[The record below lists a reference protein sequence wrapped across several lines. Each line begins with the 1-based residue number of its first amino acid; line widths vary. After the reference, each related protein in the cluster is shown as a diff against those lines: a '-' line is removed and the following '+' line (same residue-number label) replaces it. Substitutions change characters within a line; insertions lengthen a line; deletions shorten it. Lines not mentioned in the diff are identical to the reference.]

1 MDMKKSVMMKTLCA
15 GLGLVALFS
24 CDKKEETPTPL
35 EVTSVAILNSG
46 EDGQTRAEGVLSGTT
61 FSIEVSPL
69 SDLSAAVLEIIAPEG
84 VTTTPANG
92 ATVDFEANGGEQA
105 LIANKGTEVKNY
117 TIKVTKGELTDELM
131 LSEVTI
137 AGVAGASYTIS
148 QPEKTI
154 SISCSNL
161 TGTVAQISG
170 FVMNPATATIKE
182 SVPALITPEDGE
194 PYMEVDL
201 AADTEK
207 YIVIA
212 NGSEEK
218 RYDITAVISEAGF
231 DASTAEIVL
240 DQRLGSGLNS
250 TLGTNNTRSSFFDGR
265 YVFFAS
271 REGGNNVYYYDIN
284 DATKTMKSLDMGEG
298 VITTDSDW
306 AISDVRVA
314 ENGGIYLSSMAM
326 SKGKKFNVYYWKD
339 VNAAPEKILSYTIS
353 DPVGEAS
360 TVRLGDALTILG
372 DPQTDGYIITSN
384 FASGNQKQAQ
394 FYMWKVTGGTVAA
407 EPEIKDLLGQY
418 EGASAADPAMGQYSR
433 IAPIPGDPSHY
444 IATGASCGLLI
455 LDSEFNVEFELKRD
469 TPVQGRAQDP
479 HFFEFNGVRYLTYTV
494 NREWAAN
501 DAYLEI
507 VALTEGNDYVEGL
520 KGIAS
525 KTIDEISVYKENIT
539 STATAA
545 AVWVSASNNVVVD
558 GDDLYVFGYVCEYGA
573 MVVKFTR

>member
-1 MDMKKSVMMKTLCA
+1 MKNSVIMKTLIT
-15 GLGLVALFS
+15 GLGLAALLS
-24 CDKKEETPTPL
+24 CEQKEDTAGGAL
-35 EVTSVAILNSG
+35 EVTGVAILNSG

-61 FSIEVSPL
+61 FNVEVSPL
-69 SDLSAAVLEIIAPEG
+69 SDISAAVLEITAPEG

-105 LIANKGTEVKNY
+105 LIANRGTEVKNY
-117 TIKVTKGELTDELM
+117 TIKVTKAELADELM
-131 LSEVTI
+131 LSELTI
-137 AGVAGASYTIS
+137 SGVASVSYTVS
-148 QPEKTI
+148 QPDKTI

-161 TGTVAQISG
+161 TGTVARISG
-170 FVMNPATATIKE
+170 FVLNPSTATVKE
-182 SVPALITPEDGE
+182 TLPALVTPEEGE

-201 AADTEK
+201 AADGDK

-218 RYDITAVISEAGF
+218 RYDITATVSEAGF

-240 DQRLGSGLNS
+240 DQRLGSGLNAS
-250 TLGTNNTRSSFFDGR
+250 LGTNNTRSSFFDGQ

-284 DATKTMKSLDMGEG
+284 DATKTMKSLNMGES
-298 VITTDSDW
+298 VITSDSDW

-314 ENGGIYLSSMAM
+314 ADGGIYVSSMAM
-326 SKGKKFNVYYWKD
+326 TKDKKFNVYYWENVD
-339 VNAAPEKILSYTIS
+339 AAPVKILSYTVG
-353 DPVGEAS
+353 DPVNNA
-360 TVRLGDALTILG
+360 TKVRIGDALSILG
-372 DPQTDGYIITSN
+372 DPRTDGYIVTSN
-384 FASGNQKQAQ
+384 FASGNQNQAQ

-407 EPEIKDLLGQY
+407 EPEIVDLIGQY

-433 IAPIPGDPSHY
+433 ITEIPDDPTHY
-444 IATGASCGLLI
+444 IATGAACGLLI
-455 LDSEFNVEFELKRD
+455 LDSEFQVEFELKRD

-501 DAYLEI
+501 DAYLEV
-507 VALTEGNDYVEGL
+507 VALTDGDNYVDGL
-520 KGIAS
+520 KGIAN
-525 KTIDEISVYKENIT
+525 KAIDEISVYKENIT
-539 STATAA
+539 NTATAGAKWVA
-545 AVWVSASNNVVVD
+545 ATNNVFVD

>member
-1 MDMKKSVMMKTLCA
+1 MKNSVIMKTLIT
-15 GLGLVALFS
+15 GLGLAALLS
-24 CDKKEETPTPL
+24 CEQKEDTAGGAL
-35 EVTSVAILNSG
+35 EVTGVAILNSG

-61 FSIEVSPL
+61 FNIEVSPL
-69 SDLSAAVLEIIAPEG
+69 SDISAAVLEITAPEG

-105 LIANKGTEVKNY
+105 LIANRGTEVKNY
-117 TIKVTKGELTDELM
+117 TIKVTKAELADELM
-131 LSEVTI
+131 LSELTI
-137 AGVAGASYTIS
+137 SGVASVSYTVS
-148 QPEKTI
+148 QPDKTI

-161 TGTVAQISG
+161 TGTVARISG
-170 FVMNPATATIKE
+170 FVLNPSTATVKE
-182 SVPALITPEDGE
+182 TLPALVTPEEGE

-201 AADTEK
+201 AADGDK

-218 RYDITAVISEAGF
+218 RYDITATVSEAGF

-240 DQRLGSGLNS
+240 DQRLGSGLNAS
-250 TLGTNNTRSSFFDGR
+250 LGTNNTRSSFFDGQ

-284 DATKTMKSLDMGEG
+284 DATKTMKSLNMGES
-298 VITTDSDW
+298 VITSDSDW

-314 ENGGIYLSSMAM
+314 ADGGIYVSSMAM
-326 SKGKKFNVYYWKD
+326 TKDKKFNVYYWENVD
-339 VNAAPEKILSYTIS
+339 AAPVKILSYTVG
-353 DPVGEAS
+353 DPVNNA
-360 TVRLGDALTILG
+360 TKVRIGDALSILG
-372 DPQTDGYIITSN
+372 DPRTDGYIVTSN
-384 FASGNQKQAQ
+384 FASGNQNQAQ

-407 EPEIKDLLGQY
+407 EPEIVDLIGQY

-433 IAPIPGDPSHY
+433 ITEIPDDPTHY
-444 IATGASCGLLI
+444 IATGAACGLLI
-455 LDSEFNVEFELKRD
+455 LDSEFQVEFELKRD

-501 DAYLEI
+501 DAYLEV
-507 VALTEGNDYVEGL
+507 VALTDGDNYVDGL
-520 KGIAS
+520 KGIAN
-525 KTIDEISVYKENIT
+525 KAIDEISVYKENIT
-539 STATAA
+539 NTATAGAKWVA
-545 AVWVSASNNVVVD
+545 ATNNVFVD

>member
-1 MDMKKSVMMKTLCA
+1 MKNSVIMKTLIT
-15 GLGLVALFS
+15 GLGLAALLS
-24 CDKKEETPTPL
+24 CEQKEDTAGGAL
-35 EVTSVAILNSG
+35 EVTGVAILNSG

-61 FSIEVSPL
+61 FNIELSPL
-69 SDLSAAVLEIIAPEG
+69 SDISAAVLEITAPEG

-105 LIANKGTEVKNY
+105 LIANRGTEVKNY
-117 TIKVTKGELTDELM
+117 TIKVTKAELADELM
-131 LSEVTI
+131 LSELTI
-137 AGVAGASYTIS
+137 SGVASVSYTVS
-148 QPEKTI
+148 QPDKTI

-161 TGTVAQISG
+161 TGTVARISG
-170 FVMNPATATIKE
+170 FVLNPSTATVKE
-182 SVPALITPEDGE
+182 TLPALVTPEEGE

-201 AADTEK
+201 AADGDK

-218 RYDITAVISEAGF
+218 RYDITATVSEAGF

-240 DQRLGSGLNS
+240 DQRLGSGLNAS
-250 TLGTNNTRSSFFDGR
+250 LGTNNTRSSFFDGQ

-284 DATKTMKSLDMGEG
+284 DATKTMKSLNMGES
-298 VITTDSDW
+298 VITSDSDW

-314 ENGGIYLSSMAM
+314 ADGGIYVSSMAM
-326 SKGKKFNVYYWKD
+326 TKDKKFNVYYWENVD
-339 VNAAPEKILSYTIS
+339 AAPVKILSYTVG
-353 DPVGEAS
+353 DPVNNA
-360 TVRLGDALTILG
+360 TKVRIGDALSILG
-372 DPQTDGYIITSN
+372 DPRTDGYIVTSN
-384 FASGNQKQAQ
+384 FASGNQNQAQ

-407 EPEIKDLLGQY
+407 EPEIVDLIGQY

-433 IAPIPGDPSHY
+433 ITEIPDDPTHY
-444 IATGASCGLLI
+444 IATGAACGLLI
-455 LDSEFNVEFELKRD
+455 LDSEFQVEFELKRD

-501 DAYLEI
+501 DAYLEV
-507 VALTEGNDYVEGL
+507 VALTDGDNYVDGL
-520 KGIAS
+520 KGIAN
-525 KTIDEISVYKENIT
+525 KAIDEISVYKENIT
-539 STATAA
+539 NTATAGAKWVA
-545 AVWVSASNNVVVD
+545 ATNNVFVD

>member
-1 MDMKKSVMMKTLCA
+1 MKNSVIMKTLIT
-15 GLGLVALFS
+15 GLGLAALLS
-24 CDKKEETPTPL
+24 CEQKEDTAGGAL
-35 EVTSVAILNSG
+35 EVTGVAILNSG

-61 FSIEVSPL
+61 FNIEVSPL
-69 SDLSAAVLEIIAPEG
+69 SDISAAVLEITAPEG

-105 LIANKGTEVKNY
+105 LIANRGTEVKNY
-117 TIKVTKGELTDELM
+117 TIKVTKGELADELM
-131 LSEVTI
+131 LSELTI
-137 AGVAGASYTIS
+137 SGVASVSYTVS
-148 QPEKTI
+148 QPDKTI

-161 TGTVAQISG
+161 TGTVARISG
-170 FVMNPATATIKE
+170 FVLNPSTATVKE
-182 SVPALITPEDGE
+182 TLPALVTPEEGE

-201 AADTEK
+201 AADGDK

-218 RYDITAVISEAGF
+218 RYDITATVSEAGF

-240 DQRLGSGLNS
+240 DQRLGSGLNAS
-250 TLGTNNTRSSFFDGR
+250 LGTNNTRSSFFDGQ

-284 DATKTMKSLDMGEG
+284 DATKTMKSLNMGES
-298 VITTDSDW
+298 VITSDSDW

-314 ENGGIYLSSMAM
+314 ADGGIYVSSMAM
-326 SKGKKFNVYYWKD
+326 TKDKKFNVYYWENVD
-339 VNAAPEKILSYTIS
+339 AAPVKILSYTVG
-353 DPVGEAS
+353 DPVNNA
-360 TVRLGDALTILG
+360 TKVRIGDALSILG
-372 DPQTDGYIITSN
+372 DPRTDGYIVTSN
-384 FASGNQKQAQ
+384 FASGNQNQAQ

-407 EPEIKDLLGQY
+407 EPEIVDLIGQY

-433 IAPIPGDPSHY
+433 ITEIPDDPTHY
-444 IATGASCGLLI
+444 IATGAACGLLI
-455 LDSEFNVEFELKRD
+455 LDSEFQVEFELKRD

-501 DAYLEI
+501 DAYLEV
-507 VALTEGNDYVEGL
+507 VALTDGDNYVDGL
-520 KGIAS
+520 KGIAN
-525 KTIDEISVYKENIT
+525 KAIDEISVYKENIT
-539 STATAA
+539 NTATAGAIWVA
-545 AVWVSASNNVVVD
+545 ATNNVFVD

>member
-1 MDMKKSVMMKTLCA
+1 MKKSVMMKTLFT
-15 GLGLVALFS
+15 GLGLVALLS
-24 CDKKEETPTPL
+24 CEQKEDTTGGAL
-35 EVTSVAILNSG
+35 EVTGVAILNSG
-46 EDGQTRAEGVLSGTT
+46 EDGQTRAEGVLSGDT
-61 FSIEVSPL
+61 FNIEVSPL
-69 SDLSAAVLEIIAPEG
+69 SDLTAAVLEITAPEG

-105 LIANKGTEVKNY
+105 LIANRGAEVKNY
-117 TIKVTKGELTDELM
+117 TIKVTKAELTDELM
-131 LSEVTI
+131 LSDLTI
-137 AGVAGASYTIS
+137 SGVAGASYTIS
-148 QPEKTI
+148 QPDKTI

-170 FVMNPATATIKE
+170 FVLNPSTATVKE
-182 SVPALITPEDGE
+182 TVPAMITPEEGE

-201 AADTEK
+201 AADGDK

-218 RYDITAVISEAGF
+218 RYDITATVSEAGF

-240 DQRLGSGLNS
+240 DQRLGLGLNAS
-250 TLGTNNTRSSFFDGR
+250 LGTSNTRSSFFDGR

-284 DATKTMKSLDMGEG
+284 DATKTMKSLNMGEG
-298 VITTDSDW
+298 VVTTDSDW

-314 ENGGIYLSSMAM
+314 ANGGIYVSSMAM
-326 SKGKKFNVYYWKD
+326 TKDKKFNVYYWENVD
-339 VNAAPEKILSYTIS
+339 AAPVKILSYTVA
-353 DPVGEAS
+353 DPVNNS
-360 TVRLGDALTILG
+360 TTVRIGDALSILG
-372 DPQTDGYIITSN
+372 DPRTDGYIVTSN
-384 FASGNQKQAQ
+384 FGFGNQKQAQ

-407 EPEIKDLLGQY
+407 EPEIVDLIGQY
-418 EGASAADPAMGQYSR
+418 EGASANDPAMGQYAR
-433 IAPIPGDPSHY
+433 ITEIPDDPTHY

-455 LDSEFNVEFELKRD
+455 LDSEFQVEFELKRD

-501 DAYLEI
+501 DAYLEV
-507 VALTEGNDYVEGL
+507 VALTEGDNYVDGL
-520 KGIAS
+520 KGLADDA
-525 KTIDEISVYKENIT
+525 IDDVSVYRENIT
-539 STATAA
+539 NNATAGA
-545 AVWVSASNNVVVD
+545 AWVSAANNVVVD
-558 GDDLYVFGYVCEYGA
+558 GDNLYVFGYVCEYGA